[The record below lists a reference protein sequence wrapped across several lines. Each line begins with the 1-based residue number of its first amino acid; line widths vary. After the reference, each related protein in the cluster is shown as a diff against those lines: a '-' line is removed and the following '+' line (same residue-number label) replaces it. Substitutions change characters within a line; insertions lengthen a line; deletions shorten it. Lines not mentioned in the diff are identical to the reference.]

1 MTSPQGGGSEYI
13 ADYEQHAYQQG
24 QQKYSDVSNTW
35 LVGDVLNQVMSQ
47 AYAKQEAAKYG
58 QQQAQVLS
66 ADQELREKPGQLGNT
81 HYLSFEHKE
90 MDRFVKENFDPTAV
104 HDVGRIYHGHGE
116 KFLDF
121 AEQIKQAARKTE
133 QTWQGEAG
141 DAMRAHVTQLADH
154 MAHSGNAAQ
163 LTANQIGL
171 QAEAGE
177 RAKNS
182 MPEVVEFDM
191 KQELK
196 NYFSD
201 PNPFT
206 AVSRANEIVEKQ
218 EKSQAAHAEAAQVM
232 STMEGDFGQA
242 AAQTPA
248 FVPAPRGPE
257 DTGRPPESQLP
268 IGSVDPST
276 SISGSTPSGTHSAW
290 AGSTPSPSG
299 SSSVPS
305 SNLGGSTPPV
315 PPSSTNPVWT
325 TPGGSVPDTRW
336 NPQTGKWE
344 RRNPYN
350 GNWAPLP
357 PNQQRPGPGGG
368 VGRSGGPGGGTGR
381 LGGAGGIG
389 RPGGLGGGVGRLGGL
404 GAGGAGN
411 QLGAGGRAGVGGL
424 GAAGSAGVG
433 GSGSAGGRGGA
444 GMAGAGAAGRGQG
457 GRSEEDDEHENK
469 YVLDTEEAWEDLGL
483 PKVAPPVFGE

>member
-1 MTSPQGGGSEYI
+1 MTSPPGGGNQYI
-13 ADYEQHAYQQG
+13 ADVEQQAYQQG
-24 QQKYSDVSNTW
+24 QQKYSDVSDIW
-35 LVGDVLNQVMSQ
+35 VVGDALNQALSQ
-47 AYAKQEAAKYG
+47 AYAKQEATKYG
-58 QQQAQVLS
+58 QEQAQAL
-66 ADQELREKPGQLGNT
+66 ATDQELREKPGELGNT

-121 AEQIKQAARKTE
+121 ADQISRAAAKTE
-133 QTWQGEAG
+133 ETWQGEAG
-141 DAMRAHVTQLADH
+141 DAMRKHVGQLAEH

-163 LTANQIGL
+163 LTANQIGM

-177 RAKNS
+177 RARNS

-206 AVSRANEIVEKQ
+206 AISRANDIIEKQ

-248 FVPAPRGPE
+248 FVPAPRGPDE
-257 DTGRPPESQLP
+257 VGPPPETRRP

-276 SISGSTPSGTHSAW
+276 NVSNTPAVTQSAW
-290 AGSTPSPSG
+290 ASPTGQNNGPGSTSVPPSAPSPSQTSAVWQQTPTG
-299 SSSVPS
+299 SS
-305 SNLGGSTPPV
+305 GGS
-315 PPSSTNPVWT
+315 
-325 TPGGSVPDTRW
+325 DTRW
-336 NPQTGKWE
+336 NPRTGQWE

-357 PNQQRPGPGGG
+357 PGQQRPGPGGG
-368 VGRSGGPGGGTGR
+368 LGRPGTAPGGSGGMSRPGGG
-381 LGGAGGIG
+381 GGAGGA
-389 RPGGLGGGVGRLGGL
+389 GRLGGL
-404 GAGGAGN
+404 GAGGVGGAGN
-411 QLGAGGRAGVGGL
+411 QLGSGGRAGVGGL

-433 GSGSAGGRGGA
+433 GGAGGAGAAGARGGA
-444 GMAGAGAAGRGQG
+444 GMGAGAAGRGQG
-457 GRSEEDDEHENK
+457 GNSEEDNEHESK
-469 YVLDTEEAWEDLGL
+469 YVLDSDEAWEDLGL